1 MKHAFFNSE
10 SELLMTTER
19 RLVMKTRPY
28 IHILPLLALLTLAG
42 PLAAQEE
49 TPAPEKLAPR
59 HAPPAAG
66 PDLDLTDARVRH
78 LDELDLLV
86 FEATVAGEAGGTS
99 VAPAGQL
106 DGAPVLGYVFPTD
119 LEPEDVWFGPTEGTV
134 ALAVTAHPDFDDTPL
149 WDENGDRVFDNDGVT
164 WHTHWV
170 VLTPDERVPG
180 DLAVKEMREE
190 EMATVL
196 PPTNPGMPMY
206 MDSPGFAVLT
216 RGDTLRVLVPAQ
228 RVHDRKNFHFDAVTA
243 YMEVDTRD
251 RGPMLGVYKVYEVLS
266 GDLSLPYRVTSDR
279 EFSTEESKPN

>member
-1 MKHAFFNSE
+1 MTRAQFNSDSE
-10 SELLMTTER
+10 SKMTTER
-19 RLVMKTRPY
+19 RHVMKMRPY
-28 IHILPLLALLTLAG
+28 ARILPLLAFLVLAG
-42 PLAAQEE
+42 PLTAQEE

-59 HAPPAAG
+59 QAPPAAG
-66 PDLDLTDARVRH
+66 PDLDLTAARVRH

-99 VAPAGQL
+99 VAAAGQL

-119 LEPEDVWFGPTEGTV
+119 LEPADVWFGPTEGTV

-180 DLAVKEMREE
+180 GLAVKEMRKE

-206 MDSPGFAVLT
+206 MDSPGFAVIT

-228 RVHDRKNFHFDAVTA
+228 RVHDRKDFRFDAVTA
-243 YMEVDTRD
+243 YMEVDTRGT
-251 RGPMLGVYKVYEVLS
+251 GPMLGVYEVYEVLS
-266 GDLSLPYRVTSDR
+266 GDLSLPYEVSSGD
-279 EFSTEESKPN
+279 KPQAEAAEPR